1 MNIIV
6 AFMKKN
12 IFPAYLY
19 GFYWLPIGITAGI
32 FSFFETSDI
41 LYLWIMP
48 SMILCVTGGFY
59 IKYKHYIPYIL
70 SFIMIGFIIGLLA
83 SYIHHI
89 RHYEQYPLKK
99 ALYNTQFTG
108 TVQDKIDTGGKI
120 YFIIKN
126 NTPNN
131 TKDIKNIP
139 EYIRMT
145 LKKDLDITLYPND
158 KISFTAHL
166 YPLPQSAFRGDY
178 DFSFFARHEGLG
190 AVGHITNV
198 TKVTHF
204 PETFGYKIQSL
215 RTFIKDKI
223 FQNMSYDNAAITT
236 AMITGARTEINSELD
251 KIWKE
256 SGIYHIISISGLHMS
271 VIAGLMFFIGRK
283 IVFLCPPI
291 ARHYDTKKIAAV
303 FAILCALFY
312 TLLSGQSVPAVRSFI
327 TISIMLGAVLVD
339 RQALSLRN
347 GLFAYMLILIINPSQ
362 LYYISFCLSFAAVLG
377 ILCVVDI
384 LKEFYNQ
391 YDDVILNKKQKLI
404 SFISVSMGASYAS
417 TPLSVYIFGTM
428 SQYGFITNF
437 LAIPFTGL
445 FLMPAIVFALFMIPF
460 RLEYYPFLGVD
471 YLMDILNLWAKF
483 ITDTQDGMMILT
495 KPHIIH
501 IGLFYIGLYLSALFT
516 GKMRLLGGSLII
528 LSVTLYIFY
537 KPSDII
543 KLYNPYMIAFVDTN
557 HHIRILDHRQRYKP
571 SDYLHS
577 RLAQHFGVDAT
588 KDYYISYCDDTA
600 RNRVFTSRD
609 GHKIKC
615 TQKSFLIE

>member
-1 MNIIV
+1 
-6 AFMKKN
+6 MKKN

-19 GFYWLPIGITAGI
+19 GFYWLPIGLTAGI

-41 LYLWIMP
+41 LYPWGI
-48 SMILCVTGGFY
+48 SSIILCITGGFY

-70 SFIMIGFIIGLLA
+70 SFILIGFILGLCV
-83 SYIHHI
+83 SYIHHM
-89 RHYEQYPLKK
+89 RHYEQYPLQK
-99 ALYNTQFTG
+99 AIYNAALQG
-108 TVQDKIDTGGKI
+108 TVQNKIDTGGKI

-126 NTPNN
+126 NTNN
-131 TKDIKNIP
+131 TKDIKHIP
-139 EYIRMT
+139 SYMRMT

-158 KISFTAHL
+158 EIRFTAHL
-166 YPLPQSAFRGDY
+166 YPLPQSAFKGDY

-190 AVGHITNV
+190 AVGHITDIQ
-198 TKVTHF
+198 TIKHF
-204 PETFGYKIQSL
+204 PQTFRYKIQSL
-215 RTFIKDKI
+215 RIFIKDKI

-236 AMITGARTEINSELD
+236 AMITGARTEINSDLD

-271 VIAGLMFFIGRK
+271 IIAGLMFFIGRN
-283 IVFLCPPI
+283 IIFLCPPI
-291 ARHYDTKKIAAV
+291 ARHYDGKKIAAV

-327 TISIMLGAVLVD
+327 TISMMLGAVLVD

-377 ILCVVDI
+377 ILYVVDI

-391 YDDVILNKKQKLI
+391 YDDVILNKKQKII
-404 SFISVSMGASYAS
+404 SFIGISMGASYAS

-437 LAIPFTGL
+437 LAIPFTGI

-460 RLEYYPFLGVD
+460 GLEYYPFLIVD
-471 YLMDILNLWAKF
+471 YLMDILNLWARF
-483 ITDTQDGMMILT
+483 ITNIQKGVMILT
-495 KPHIIH
+495 KPHILH

-516 GKMRLLGGSLII
+516 RKMRLWGGSLII
-528 LSVTLYIFY
+528 LSVILYIFY

-543 KLYNPYMIAFVDTN
+543 KLYNPYMIAFVDKN

-571 SDYLHS
+571 SDYLHN
-577 RLAQHFGVDAT
+577 RLAQHFGIDVT
-588 KDYYISYCDDTA
+588 QDYYISYCDDTA
-600 RNRVFTSRD
+600 RNITFISRD

-615 TQKSFLIE
+615 TPNSFLIK